1 MSSFDSLKWKAN
13 TPGFA
18 GTVFIC
24 MLLGVNGTAQ
34 ARANPSGAAPPSN
47 AFLPDAPSSSLAAAG
62 SNASAS
68 SIVGVQ
74 VASPGETPKTQKHIG
89 AGQVAP
95 HLDPADK
102 MILGVRSAFSPFAVL
117 GWFTAAGY
125 EQVRDSSPDYG
136 SDRGAFG
143 ERLGAAVIRDT
154 TEGVMSDGVMASLLH
169 EDPRYYRLGPSRSL
183 PVRLLYAVSRPVM
196 TRTDRGTASPNF
208 ALVSGTLAGAALT
221 NAYYP
226 PENRGAGQ
234 TFHTFGASLGGEAVA
249 DIAREFFGGVAG
261 LFHPQ
266 RQ

>member
-1 MSSFDSLKWKAN
+1 
-13 TPGFA
+13 
-18 GTVFIC
+18 
-24 MLLGVNGTAQ
+24 
-34 ARANPSGAAPPSN
+34 
-47 AFLPDAPSSSLAAAG
+47 
-62 SNASAS
+62 
-68 SIVGVQ
+68 
-74 VASPGETPKTQKHIG
+74 
-89 AGQVAP
+89 
-95 HLDPADK
+95 
-102 MILGVRSAFSPFAVL
+102 
-117 GWFTAAGY
+117 
-125 EQVRDSSPDYG
+125 
-136 SDRGAFG
+136 
-143 ERLGAAVIRDT
+143 
-154 TEGVMSDGVMASLLH
+154 MSDGVMASLLH

-249 DIAREFFGGVAG
+249 DREFFGGVAG